1 MSIFLSVVAAAVLTD
16 NIMLSS
22 LLGFEQAT
30 DKSPSFTE
38 ILKRCGITA
47 AIVFLSSAVS
57 YPVIKWVLPLLGL
70 EVLTGLICV
79 LVICGLIFAA
89 FTLTKLFLPAV
100 YGFLNGY
107 KAVTTCSALVLGIC
121 LKLFS
126 SSAVSDYA
134 TALLYAVFSMI
145 GFLLVSLVFWSL
157 RGVLNSEELPR
168 SLRGLPVTL
177 LVAALIS
184 MAFQGF
190 TGV

>member
-1 MSIFLSVVAAAVLTD
+1 MNLFLSIVVAAVLTD
-16 NIMLSS
+16 NIILSS
-22 LLGFEQAT
+22 FLGFEQAT
-30 DKSPSFTE
+30 DKKPSLPE

-47 AIVFLSSAVS
+47 ALVFLSSAIS
-57 YPVIKWVLPLLGL
+57 YPIIRWILPLLGL
-70 EVLTGLICV
+70 EILAGFICV

-89 FTLTKLFLPAV
+89 FTLTQRFLPSV
-100 YGFLNGY
+100 YSFLNGY
-107 KAVTTCSALVLGIC
+107 KAIITCSALVLGIC

-126 SSAVSDYA
+126 TDAVSGYG
-134 TALLYAVFSMI
+134 TALIYAVFSMV
-145 GFLLVSLVFWSL
+145 GFLIVSVIFWSL